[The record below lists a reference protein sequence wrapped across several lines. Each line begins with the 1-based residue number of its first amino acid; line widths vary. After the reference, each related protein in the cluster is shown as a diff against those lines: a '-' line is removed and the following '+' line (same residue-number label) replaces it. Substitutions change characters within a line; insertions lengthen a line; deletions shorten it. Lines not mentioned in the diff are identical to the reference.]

1 MDLSLAAN
9 WVFLAFALA
18 AVGGGLFVVL
28 SKNLIHAALGLV
40 TTLVASAALFLVLGA
55 EFVAWVLILV
65 YVGAVIVLFLFGI
78 MITRAPIGREVS
90 LDNERRGVAAVTSLI
105 LFVTLTWAS
114 ITAFGDSTLSGIGT
128 PTDTDT
134 ISIAIFGRFVI
145 PFELVSFVLLAA
157 LIGGIVLAR
166 RDLTPAEDEGSSV

>member
-90 LDNERRGVAAVTSLI
+90 LDNERRGVAAITSLI
-105 LFVTLTWAS
+105 LFATLTWAS
-114 ITAFGDSTLSGIGT
+114 IAAFSDSTLSGIGT

-134 ISIAIFGRFVI
+134 ISVAIFGRFVI

-166 RDLTPAEDEGSSV
+166 RDLTPTEDEGSSV